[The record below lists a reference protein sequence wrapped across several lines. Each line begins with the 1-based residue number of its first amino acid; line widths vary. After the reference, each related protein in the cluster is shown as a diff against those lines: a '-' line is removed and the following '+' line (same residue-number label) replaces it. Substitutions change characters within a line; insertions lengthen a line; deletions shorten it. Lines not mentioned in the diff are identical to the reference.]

1 MFIRRFFAR
10 GLIAVLPLVLTAT
23 VLYLVV
29 HALYIHVGVPIGEA
43 LQWAVSR
50 LAGDWAEAH
59 RESWFFNQGAP
70 LLGFAAALL
79 LTLSAGFLVA
89 TFFGRTLFGWLERI
103 LKRTPVIGVVY
114 PYARQIADFFFSD
127 EKKVDFKTAVAVPF
141 PSRGVWSI
149 GFVTGGGLPDL
160 DRAAGKS
167 LVCVFV
173 PNSPTPISGWVVY
186 VPREDVVPLPLSV
199 EQAMRII
206 ITAGVVHPEPP
217 PPPAP
222 PAA

>member
-1 MFIRRFFAR
+1 
-10 GLIAVLPLVLTAT
+10 
-23 VLYLVV
+23 
-29 HALYIHVGVPIGEA
+29 
-43 LQWAVSR
+43 
-50 LAGDWAEAH
+50 
-59 RESWFFNQGAP
+59 
-70 LLGFAAALL
+70 
-79 LTLSAGFLVA
+79 
-89 TFFGRTLFGWLERI
+89 
-103 LKRTPVIGVVY
+103 VVY

-141 PSRGVWSI
+141 PSKGVWSI

-186 VPREDVVPLPLSV
+186 VPREDVVALPLSV